1 MKIWIKILIG
11 SVVGVLLGIFLPGT
25 EKAMELFSFITR
37 LFVQIGRYVV
47 FPLVFFALVAGTY
60 ELKREK
66 KIFRVYG
73 RTILYLL
80 LATVLLI
87 IVGMVT
93 VLVFSPERI
102 PIIVEQE
109 QAIQLPGLKETL
121 LGLFPG
127 NLFQVFVGSGSIM
140 LPLVLFAFLLGV
152 NLTFDLRITSP
163 VVQLTDSLNRIFYH
177 INSLLCE
184 LFGFA
189 MIVISAYFIMT
200 VKQYELTLF
209 KQMLIIIGIDAALII
224 FAVYPALLYFLGG
237 RQNPYKWLYAVVAPA
252 LTAFFSGDNYL
263 SVVMLAK
270 HGKENLGVPRRVGS
284 AVYPLFAVFGRTGTA
299 LVASAT
305 FLLVLKSYSSLEI
318 TFGQVLWT
326 LLFSLLIS
334 LTLGT
339 VPGLGAYVALSTL
352 CALYGRGLQ
361 EGYLIL
367 RPIAPLLISFGVL
380 LDVLTSAFLSFLVAK
395 HEQIAQ
401 EVDAYDFV

>member
-1 MKIWIKILIG
+1 
-11 SVVGVLLGIFLPGT
+11 
-25 EKAMELFSFITR
+25 
-37 LFVQIGRYVV
+37 
-47 FPLVFFALVAGTY
+47 
-60 ELKREK
+60 
-66 KIFRVYG
+66 
-73 RTILYLL
+73 
-80 LATVLLI
+80 
-87 IVGMVT
+87 
-93 VLVFSPERI
+93 
-102 PIIVEQE
+102 
-109 QAIQLPGLKETL
+109 
-121 LGLFPG
+121 
-127 NLFQVFVGSGSIM
+127 
-140 LPLVLFAFLLGV
+140 
-152 NLTFDLRITSP
+152 
-163 VVQLTDSLNRIFYH
+163 
-177 INSLLCE
+177 
-184 LFGFA
+184 
-189 MIVISAYFIMT
+189 
-200 VKQYELTLF
+200 
-209 KQMLIIIGIDAALII
+209 
-224 FAVYPALLYFLGG
+224 VYPALLYFLGG

>member
-11 SVVGVLLGIFLPGT
+11 SILGVLLGVFLPGT
-25 EKAMELFSFITR
+25 EKAMELFSFVNR
-37 LFVQIGRYVV
+37 LFIQIGRYVV

-80 LATVLLI
+80 LATAALI

-109 QAIQLPGLKETL
+109 QAIRLPGLKETL
-121 LGLFPG
+121 LGLFPD
-127 NLFQVFVGSGSIM
+127 NLFHVFVSPGSIM
-140 LPLVLFAFLLGV
+140 LPLVLFAFLLGL

-163 VVQLTDSLNRIFYH
+163 VVQLADSLNRIFYH

-184 LFGFA
+184 LFGLA

-224 FAVYPALLYFLGG
+224 FALFPALLYFLGG
-237 RQNPYKWLYAVVAPA
+237 RQNPYKWLYAVIAPA

-284 AVYPLFAVFGRTGTA
+284 GVYPLFAIFGRAGTA

-318 TFGQVLWT
+318 TVGQVLWT

-380 LDVLTSAFLSFLVAK
+380 LDVLTSAFVSLLVSR

-401 EVDAYDFV
+401 DVDAYDFV

>member
-11 SVVGVLLGIFLPGT
+11 TILGVLLGIFVPGT
-25 EKAMELFSFITR
+25 EKAMELFSFVSR

-47 FPLVFFALVAGTY
+47 FPLVFFALVTGTY

-73 RTILYLL
+73 RTVLYLL
-80 LATVLLI
+80 LAAVLLI

-93 VLVFSPERI
+93 VLVFRPERI

-109 QAIQLPGLKETL
+109 QAVTHPGLEETL
-121 LGLFPG
+121 LGLFPE
-127 NLFQVFVGSGSIM
+127 NLFQALVGSGSIM
-140 LPLVLFAFLLGV
+140 LPLVLLAFLLGV
-152 NLTFDLRITSP
+152 NLTFDLRVTSP

-184 LFGFA
+184 LFGLA

-200 VKQYELTLF
+200 IKQSELTLF
-209 KQMLIIIGIDAALII
+209 KQMLIIIGIDAALIV
-224 FAVYPALLYFLGG
+224 FAIYPALLYFLGG
-237 RQNPYKWLYAVVAPA
+237 RQNPYKWLYAIIAPA
-252 LTAFFSGDNYL
+252 LTAFFSADNYL
-263 SVVMLAK
+263 SIVMLAK

-284 AVYPLFAVFGRTGTA
+284 AVYPLFAVFGRAGTA
-299 LVASAT
+299 LVAGAT

-318 TFGQVLWT
+318 TFLQVLWT
-326 LLFSLLIS
+326 LLFTLIIS

-380 LDVLTSAFLSFLVAK
+380 LDVLTSAFVSFLVSR